1 MSACS
6 HTHNALCGIA
16 TGAVT
21 DGSRYVVPPGLA
33 MNPPQ
38 R

>member
-1 MSACS
+1 M
-6 HTHNALCGIA
+6 HKPLCGA
-16 TGAVT
+16 TGGVVT
-21 DGSRYVVPPGLA
+21 DASRYVVPSGLA

>member
-1 MSACS
+1 V
-6 HTHNALCGIA
+6 CGIA
-16 TGAVT
+16 TGVAS
-21 DGSRYVVPPGLA
+21 GSRYVVPPGVA